1 MHDSRGQFPFQLR
14 ARGPV
19 LSHNGNHRDEIDQA
33 IKASEGVSPMA
44 LGPVPMT
51 RDLCLGGAYHVVRIE
66 AEVLG
71 DDLHRR

>member
-1 MHDSRGQFPFQLR
+1 MRGSRRQFPLQPW

-19 LSHNGNHRDEIDQA
+19 LSHNGNQRDEVDQVT
-33 IKASEGVSPMA
+33 KASEDVSPTA
-44 LGPVPMT
+44 LGSAPMT